1 VTGQPQEIF
10 QGNAHP
16 FQRHPSIPEQPWPR
30 MVIKRILLLNA
41 LQTDLSPSFYAD
53 HGEQRLA
60 SG

>member
-1 VTGQPQEIF
+1 MI